1 MNLFHISKF
10 VKMAGLPASPP
21 FANPMANAV
30 LELNTPLVPA
40 GLVDASIV
48 GQESMRVHRAY
59 LCRSITDHAYVTT
72 AELGEAEIRKASA
85 IAQAAPAAVAPE
97 WFTAGFNA
105 VVSVCLP
112 VSLSLLHTHVTIH
125 PPF

>member
-1 MNLFHISKF
+1 
-10 VKMAGLPASPP
+10 MAGLLASPP

-30 LELNTPLVPA
+30 PELNTPFVPA

-59 LCRSITDHAYVTT
+59 LCRLSDNAYVTV

-97 WFTAGFNA
+97 WFNAGFNA
-105 VVSVCLP
+105 AVNYSLP
-112 VSLSLLHTHVTIH
+112 FLHTHVTVIIH
-125 PPF
+125 YQNSV